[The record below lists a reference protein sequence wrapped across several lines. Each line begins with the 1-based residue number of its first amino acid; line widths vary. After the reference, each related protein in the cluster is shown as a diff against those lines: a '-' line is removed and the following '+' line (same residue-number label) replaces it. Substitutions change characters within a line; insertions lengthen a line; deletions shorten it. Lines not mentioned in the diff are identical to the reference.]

1 METAKAAKQ
10 VFGFQKSFFD
20 NSFNAMC
27 IVQDQTE
34 NMVTGFMNQLPW
46 MTADGKKAVEN
57 TMDFTKKI
65 RGDFKKT
72 IDDGYKNFDSFFETK

>member
-10 VFGFQKSFFD
+10 VLGFQKSFFD

-46 MTADGKKAVEN
+46 MTADGKKAVASSPGLYQ
-57 TMDFTKKI
+57 KAQG
-65 RGDFKKT
+65 RFKEKH
-72 IDDGYKNFDSFFETK
+72 

>member
-10 VFGFQKSFFD
+10 VLGFQKSFFD
-20 NSFNAMC
+20 NSYNAMC

-46 MTADGKKAVEN
+46 MTADGKKAVASSL
-57 TMDFTKKI
+57 DFTKKL
-65 RGDFKKT
+65 RGDLKKN
-72 IDDGYKNFDSFFETK
+72 IDDGYKSIDAFFEAK

>member
-1 METAKAAKQ
+1 METAKTAKQ

-34 NMVTGFMNQLPW
+34 NMVTSFMNQLPW
-46 MTADGKKAVEN
+46 MTADGKKAVAN
-57 TMDFTKKI
+57 SLDFTKKL
-65 RGDFKKT
+65 RGDLKKT
-72 IDDGYKNFDSFFETK
+72 IDDGYKSIDAFFEAK